1 MQRSEATGRMR
12 PSTALIAARNMQ
24 RTNCNTP
31 NGNMQHAAR
40 NIRNT
45 ACNSRSTQHA
55 TRSTPRNMQRT
66 QHAACTTE
74 HATTQHAACNRAHAT
89 CNMQHA
95 TRNRAHATRN
105 IRTWTVFPRYS
116 PRRSRSITCRDGDTP
131 DAACNTEHAAY
142 NTEHA
147 AYNTEHAA
155 YNTEHETEYT
165 RCTHNMQRNGRRASS
180 NPPGDALSL
189 YSLPRRPHILP
200 LRGAPLRTTSELVR
214 A

>member
-1 MQRSEATGRMR
+1 MR

-24 RTNCNTP
+24 RTNCNPP

-74 HATTQHAACNRAHAT
+74 HATTQRAACNRAHAT

-95 TRNRAHATRN
+95 TRNMQHATEHMQHA
-105 IRTWTVFPRYS
+105 TYEDLDGLPEVFSAALTLDNLPG
-116 PRRSRSITCRDGDTP
+116 RRHTGCSMQHG
-131 DAACNTEHAAY
+131 
-142 NTEHA
+142 

-165 RCTHNMQRNGRRASS
+165 TCTHNMQRNGRRARS
-180 NPPGDALSL
+180 NPPVDALSL

-200 LRGAPLRTTSELVR
+200 LRGTPLCTTSSSSELETSKS
-214 A
+214 